1 MHMMRHIRSIP
12 RTLNP
17 DLPKKLTQRA
27 GHIPT
32 TAKFIRRIQRDHYP
46 ALQEL
51 FAEVHLWIVL
61 LVFRLGYHLLFK
73 TMAST
78 SNQITKNQKTQ
89 IKNHPHMLCT
99 A

>member
-1 MHMMRHIRSIP
+1 MGGSLKKIKYCKHTATICTTIMHMMRHIRSIP
-12 RTLNP
+12 RSLNP

-61 LVFRLGYHLLFK
+61 LVF
-73 TMAST
+73 
-78 SNQITKNQKTQ
+78 
-89 IKNHPHMLCT
+89 
-99 A
+99 